1 MSSYQKH
8 VMNLRS
14 QEPMVGRTLRSC
26 DVEIRFKLN
35 LTFPVIYILEKNN

>member
-14 QEPMVGRTLRSC
+14 QEPMVGRTPRSC

-35 LTFPVIYILEKNN
+35 LTFPEIYILENNN